1 MAENIKSTQRRFEV
15 MGEDIFKIVNK
26 LLGDQT
32 LLKLVKYTDSDP
44 LSHPDVPQDEID
56 KMLHKNILITP
67 KIPDEDQDK
76 NCYVIVLLDNY
87 IVDPQNE
94 DFKKATVRFDVLCPM
109 DRWVINAKSL
119 RPYLIMN
126 EIDKNFNEK
135 KLAGIG
141 NLSFEK
147 AERLV
152 VSPYLAG
159 YSLKYGHSEFN

>member
-1 MAENIKSTQRRFEV
+1 MADNKTMKTQRRFEV
-15 MGEDIFKIVNK
+15 MGDDIFKIVEKILSNHTLMK
-26 LLGDQT
+26 LI
-32 LLKLVKYTDSDP
+32 KFTDSDP
-44 LSHPDVPQDEID
+44 LSHNITQEEADE
-56 KMLHKNILITP
+56 MLHKNILITP

-76 NCYVIVLLDNY
+76 NCYIVVLLDNY
-87 IVDPQNE
+87 IVDPNNE
-94 DFKKATVRFDVLCPM
+94 DFKIATVRFDILCPM

-126 EIDKNFNEK
+126 EIDKEFNEK